1 MRSMLNSTNQQKK
14 YKGRVVFRGDQV
26 KDETGYYAVFSEQ
39 SASASHMAA
48 VKFMDYI
55 GRVPG
60 NSLEDSDAIKAYTQ
74 VKLSTVK
81 ELLGQDVQP
90 ETWISLP
97 RERRPKSWDNIENPV
112 CPLLRNLYGHPL
124 AGLIWEKHCQ
134 KSILAAGLQK
144 VQGWECL
151 FYHPENKLYLSVYV
165 DDFRIAGK
173 KENMVDM

>member
-1 MRSMLNSTNQQKK
+1 MDLCHEKHAEFNKPTNEKV

-81 ELLGQDVQP
+81 DLLGQDVQP

-112 CPLLRNLYGHPL
+112 FPLLRNLYGHPL
-124 AGLIWEKHCQ
+124 AGLI
-134 KSILAAGLQK
+134 
-144 VQGWECL
+144 
-151 FYHPENKLYLSVYV
+151 
-165 DDFRIAGK
+165 
-173 KENMVDM
+173 